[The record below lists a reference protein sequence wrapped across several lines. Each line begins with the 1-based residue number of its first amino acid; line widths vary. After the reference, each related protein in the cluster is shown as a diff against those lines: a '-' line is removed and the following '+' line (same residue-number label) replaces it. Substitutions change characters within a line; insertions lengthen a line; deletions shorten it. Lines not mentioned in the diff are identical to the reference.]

1 MNNKLKFL
9 EEHCEFNTTY
19 DTYVLLAVSRKK
31 DTESLTNSKEIVFRE
46 VLRRKKDIGRKL
58 RRLRLNCKSYRDD
71 DGKKYPFYI
80 YITCNARN
88 GKKACMM
95 VMNKL
100 MDCFY
105 EESLGHD
112 RSRIMKRVDREF
124 ISALMKPKSRGS
136 TKYFMIDV
144 DTTNK
149 TFLNRVI
156 DSIETE
162 EDTYVEVI
170 KSRNGFHIKSNP
182 FNIKEFNDKFSAKEL
197 NKLVSVER
205 DRLLFVDY
213 IKNE

>member
-1 MNNKLKFL
+1 
-9 EEHCEFNTTY
+9 
-19 DTYVLLAVSRKK
+19 
-31 DTESLTNSKEIVFRE
+31 
-46 VLRRKKDIGRKL
+46 
-58 RRLRLNCKSYRDD
+58 
-71 DGKKYPFYI
+71 
-80 YITCNARN
+80 
-88 GKKACMM
+88 M
-95 VMNKL
+95 VMSKL

-124 ISALMKPKSRGS
+124 VSALMKPKSRGS

-144 DTTNK
+144 DTTNTDFIAKVQDALGFEIIK
-149 TFLNRVI
+149 TYKMI
-156 DSIETE
+156 DT
-162 EDTYVEVI
+162 
-170 KSRNGFHIKSNP
+170 RNGVHMKTDP